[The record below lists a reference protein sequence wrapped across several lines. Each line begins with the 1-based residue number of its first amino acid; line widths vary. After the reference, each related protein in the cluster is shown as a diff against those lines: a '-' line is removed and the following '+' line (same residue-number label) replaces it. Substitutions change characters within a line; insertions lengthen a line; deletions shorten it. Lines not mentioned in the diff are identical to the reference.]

1 VNESRDRNDQRPQE
15 RFFNEITPLVYDLQF
30 GPDAPDMAFWV
41 QWCQEGGGPVLELG
55 CGNGRI
61 AIPLARAGL
70 RVVGIDL
77 AAPMLEAARQR
88 LAVEPPD
95 VQARVDFLE
104 CDMRGPL
111 PSGPFPCVIM
121 PARTFMVLLTRDD
134 QERTLSAVSEVLAP
148 GGRFTFDLPVVTQGP
163 FSTPGQLP
171 PVRRTSADGTV
182 DVVEERVI
190 DVDVAVGIGTSTLTY
205 TFHRPKGLGRVT
217 ERVRGRMADRNE
229 VEGVL
234 NSSGYVLDALWG
246 DYDRSPFSAESR
258 AMVFVARRV

>member
-1 VNESRDRNDQRPQE
+1 MSDRQHQKPRE

-30 GPDAPDMAFWV
+30 CPDAPDVAFWV
-41 QWCQEGGGPVLELG
+41 EWCKEIGGPVLELG

-77 AAPMLEAARQR
+77 AAPMLEAARRR
-88 LAVEPPD
+88 LAAEPPE
-95 VQARVDFLE
+95 VRALVDLLE
-104 CDMRGPL
+104 GDMRGPL

-121 PARTFMVLLTRDD
+121 PARTFMVLLTRED
-134 QERTLSAVSEVLAP
+134 QERMLAAVSEVLAP
-148 GGRFTFDLPVVTQGP
+148 GGRFAFDLPAVSHGP
-163 FSTPGQLP
+163 LGAPGRLP
-171 PVRRTSADGTV
+171 PVRRTSADGAV
-182 DVVEERVI
+182 DLVEERTTDI
-190 DVDVAVGIGTSTLTY
+190 DAAPRIGTSTITY

-217 ERVRGRMADRNE
+217 EHVRGRMADRNE

-246 DYDRSPFSAESR
+246 DYDRSPFTPESR
-258 AMVFVARRV
+258 AMVFVARSKG